1 MSAMSLTTL
10 MARITGPV
18 AYIAASGKR
27 SIIPLGPCLIEQ
39 GGAESVDIIWGAR
52 GQNSAALP
60 LHELESAESSGHL
73 VLLE

>member
-52 GQNSAALP
+52 GQSCATLPIAQVQAAQ
-60 LHELESAESSGHL
+60 SQGQL
-73 VLLE
+73 VLLD